1 MSFALTGS
9 LFSLALIG
17 AGAFAMFALPRKSEL
32 WRRLPRERIAGTVL
46 GVLCL
51 TWSAYLV
58 APLFEDNLS
67 VYRKFLPCLVV
78 LIAAGSYF
86 LLEYLFTRA
95 LGGFLLLTCSYLL
108 HEAFACQAPLRW
120 LFAIICYAL
129 GLIGMVMIANPWRFR
144 DLLQII
150 TEKEK
155 PRRAVAA
162 GLAVCGLICLSI
174 ALGSLAAPG

>member
-9 LFSLALIG
+9 LLGLSLMA
-17 AGAFAMFALPRKSEL
+17 AAAFAMLVLPRKSAL
-32 WRRLPRERIAGTVL
+32 WRWLPRERIAGTAL
-46 GVLCL
+46 MVLCL
-51 TWSAYLV
+51 AWSAYLV
-58 APLFEDNLS
+58 APLLEGGLS
-67 VYRKFLPCLVV
+67 VYRKLLPCLVV
-78 LIAAGSYF
+78 LIAAGGYF

-95 LGGFLLLTCSYLL
+95 LGGFLLLICSHML
-108 HEAFACQAPLRW
+108 HEAFACQAPWRW

-129 GLIGMVMIANPWRFR
+129 GIIGMVMIANPWRFR
-144 DLLQII
+144 ELLQIL

-162 GLAVCGLICLSI
+162 GLLVCGLICLSI